1 MVITPALPSELLGYD
16 RAITI
21 FSPDGRLLQVE
32 YARKTVEQGAITI
45 GIVAKD
51 GVVLIAD
58 KRIFEKLV
66 VPESVEKI
74 FQIDEHIGATMSG
87 LISDGR
93 VLVERAQ
100 EEAQRHRLIYDEP
113 IRVIDVVKEI
123 CNIKQYYTQYAGTR
137 PFGVSL
143 LIGGVDGEPKLFLTE
158 PSGIFYEYKATAVG
172 ENAEIAIK
180 VLEDNYNEKLKI
192 EDAIKL
198 GIKAIK
204 TALGNKF
211 KKERIEIA
219 VIPVDTKK
227 FRKFKRE
234 EVENFVR

>member
-1 MVITPALPSELLGYD
+1 MPALPSEILGYD

-32 YARKTVEQGAITI
+32 YARKTVEQGALTI
-45 GIVAKD
+45 GIVTKE

-93 VLVERAQ
+93 ILIERSQ

-113 IRVIDVVKEI
+113 IRVIDVVKDI
-123 CNIKQYYTQYAGTR
+123 CDIKQYYTQFSGAR

-143 LIGGVDGEPKLFLTE
+143 VIGGVDSEPRLFLTE

-172 ENAEIAIK
+172 ENAEIANK
-180 VLEDNYNEKLKI
+180 VLEENYDENATLE
-192 EDAIKL
+192 EGIKL
-198 GIKAIK
+198 GIKALK
-204 TALGNKF
+204 SALGNKF

-219 VIPVDTKK
+219 VIPTSTKK
-227 FRKFKRE
+227 FRKLDKE
-234 EVENFVR
+234 EINKLVK